1 MNTEEWNPA
10 IVAAAFSL
18 PVVLAGSW
26 LLNRLRDRSLQV
38 SMVVLTM
45 VPLLSILIGV
55 VATSGFMFSQELRT
69 TAVVWLVVLAVST
82 PAALVLGHSL
92 ARQSVWQRQALEG
105 ERAAEQSRRELV
117 AWISHDLRTP
127 LAGLLAMAE
136 ALEDGVVSDQDDV
149 RAYAVQMRAESLRLS
164 TMIDDLFEMSRI
176 HAGALSPE
184 REDLLLTDI
193 VHHAVSS
200 VTPSAQAAGVRLSVR
215 SEGQVMVHG
224 REVEL
229 LRVVHNLVSNAVRH
243 TEPGGTVTV
252 SCDSTRTQARVWV
265 DDACGGI
272 PATDLDR
279 VFDLAFRGAA
289 AREQSGRLPAG
300 AGLGLAI
307 ARGLTEAHGGTI
319 GVTNR
324 GLGCRFEVLLPL
336 A

>member
-136 ALEDGVVSDQDDV
+136 ALEDGVVSDKDDV

-176 HAGALSPE
+176 HAGALSP
-184 REDLLLTDI
+184 
-193 VHHAVSS
+193 
-200 VTPSAQAAGVRLSVR
+200 
-215 SEGQVMVHG
+215 
-224 REVEL
+224 
-229 LRVVHNLVSNAVRH
+229 
-243 TEPGGTVTV
+243 
-252 SCDSTRTQARVWV
+252 
-265 DDACGGI
+265 
-272 PATDLDR
+272 
-279 VFDLAFRGAA
+279 
-289 AREQSGRLPAG
+289 
-300 AGLGLAI
+300 
-307 ARGLTEAHGGTI
+307 
-319 GVTNR
+319 
-324 GLGCRFEVLLPL
+324 
-336 A
+336 